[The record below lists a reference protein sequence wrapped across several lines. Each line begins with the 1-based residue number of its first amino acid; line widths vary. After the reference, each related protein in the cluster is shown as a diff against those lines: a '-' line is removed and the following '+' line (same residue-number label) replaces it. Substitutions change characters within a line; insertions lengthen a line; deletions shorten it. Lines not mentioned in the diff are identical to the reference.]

1 MSRALVATESPALY
15 NEVQLAL
22 GSHRITTVEHV
33 QDLRTLHMLVR
44 LASGLGEA
52 EQVLVF
58 LSTRLLLSRG
68 LESVLDTD
76 DLFRRAG
83 EHIVPILL
91 IDPQDAG
98 EESSLAR
105 MTGFTRFIS
114 PPLQALELSRR
125 LGVILGIQT
134 PHRAEP
140 AAPSGSLFATSA
152 RVVPSQTQVAAY
164 PDNPAPRDA
173 SRVTTELPALNRR
186 GEEALPPLRLLYTLY
201 MQGTSGLLRLEDGAS
216 TLEVAVR
223 IGAAGRQR
231 GARAVPREQL
241 AAAIASPRLRATFV
255 PGEVRAGSFERTA
268 GLLSLLYEA
277 AQRMPREEVRRRSDA
292 RRERYPAFTDLLA
305 QRQRDLARYD
315 GLLTFCQACQG
326 AEPWQRLLQRLGP
339 EAERWAI
346 YAEETDLLIFRDAPC
361 KAPLTVRYVGLHDPA
376 EDPDQTVNPPPRASS
391 TRNAR
396 SAPADHRELIEGME
410 QRLRQLKASDPYAAF
425 DLEPGCGVSAA
436 RDAFRRIVK
445 EHHPDVYGGNI
456 DAAVKRLAE
465 DIFIE
470 YKNLHQRLSRQ
481 EREGRLTPPPVAAP
495 PASTDGLFKRAEPPR
510 GTLSSDAA
518 RPAPRASGPA
528 RRPPWAGAS
537 SPTGRAE
544 AARAEAA
551 RNDTTTPP
559 WVHEERRAAPA
570 AAPKPQRPFTST
582 AKVPAVV
589 PAAAPQRPEDPLAE
603 GERLMRANQTPQA
616 LAFFQRL
623 VEEAPE
629 EPRRLAWYRWA
640 LYLTSGA
647 SGETTERELALLTQ
661 RHPACLDAWLLLGK
675 LSKLLHKSA
684 QALAAFQRALELD
697 PDHSEAQREARLLA
711 AEPPPTPATV
721 PPAREREG
729 QRSFLGRFFN
739 KDKG

>member
-22 GSHRITTVEHV
+22 GSHRIGTVEQV
-33 QDLRTLHMLVR
+33 QELRTLSMLVR

-52 EQVLVF
+52 ERVLVF
-58 LSTRLLLSRG
+58 LSTRLLLSKG
-68 LESVLDTD
+68 LESVLEAD

-83 EHIVPILL
+83 EHIVPIILV
-91 IDPQDAG
+91 DPQDAS
-98 EESSLAR
+98 EEQSLAR

-114 PPLQALELSRR
+114 PPLEALELSRR
-125 LGVILGIQT
+125 LGALLGLQT
-134 PHRAEP
+134 PHRVEP

-164 PDNPAPRDA
+164 PDAPSPRDA
-173 SRVTTELPALNRR
+173 SRVTTELPALSRS
-186 GEEALPPLRLLYTLY
+186 GEEVLPPLRLLYTLY

-223 IGAAGRQR
+223 VGAAGRQR
-231 GARAVPREQL
+231 GSRAVPREQI
-241 AAAIASPRLRATFV
+241 AAALASPRLRASFV

-277 AQRMPREEVRRRSDA
+277 AQRIPRDELRRRLDA
-292 RRERYPAFTDLLA
+292 RRGRYPAYTDLLA

-326 AEPWQRLLQRLGP
+326 VEPWHRLLPRLGL

-361 KAPLTVRYVGLHDPA
+361 KAPLTVRYVGLHHPA
-376 EDPDQTVNPPPRASS
+376 EDPDQTINPPPRASG
-391 TRNAR
+391 AR
-396 SAPADHRELIEGME
+396 VAPVDHRELIESLE

-425 DLEPGCGVSAA
+425 DLEPGCGAGA
-436 RDAFRRIVK
+436 GRDAFRRIVK

-456 DAAVKRLAE
+456 DAAIKRLAE
-465 DIFIE
+465 DVFIE
-470 YKNLHQRLSRQ
+470 YKNLHQRLARQ
-481 EREGRLTPPPVAAP
+481 EREGRLTPPPVTVP
-495 PASTDGLFKRAEPPR
+495 PASTDALFKRAEPPR
-510 GTLSSDAA
+510 GTVISDAG
-518 RPAPRASGPA
+518 RPAPRASGPV

-537 SPTGRAE
+537 PP
-544 AARAEAA
+544 AARPEPS
-551 RNDTTTPP
+551 RNDTTIPPWAHEEPRRAPTPP
-559 WVHEERRAAPA
+559 T
-570 AAPKPQRPFTST
+570 KPPRPFTST
-582 AKVPAVV
+582 AKVPAVT

-603 GERLMRANQTPQA
+603 GERLMRANQTSQA

-629 EPRRLAWYRWA
+629 EPRRLAWYRWT

-647 SGETTERELALLTQ
+647 SGDATERELALLTQ

-675 LSKLLHKSA
+675 LSKLLHKPA
-684 QALAAFQRALELD
+684 QALAAFQRTLELD
-697 PDHSEAQREARLLA
+697 PDHGEAQREARLLA
-711 AEPPPTPATV
+711 AEPPPPAAATQ

-729 QRSFLGRFFN
+729 QQRSFFGRLFN